1 MLLVSVC
8 LSHLKAVEI
17 CGIGS
22 LTDKGLIRL
31 HPSGNSS
38 DNYVAGIHAMAN
50 WNKITPLKVNIM
62 VSSARLGRLP
72 NRINLIKCGM
82 KNISMFYPFC
92 NEHEETEFHIFF
104 SACEI
109 ALEVRAEFHKCC
121 NAIPT
126 SSPNLDSLFKY
137 IKGRIQQSSKQHAS
151 CSLTWS

>member
-104 SACEI
+104 SLQNCFGGAWRA
-109 ALEVRAEFHKCC
+109 ALLDVVVDMVESSIGTLGCVIYPRLEPRHCVR
-121 NAIPT
+121 
-126 SSPNLDSLFKY
+126 
-137 IKGRIQQSSKQHAS
+137 
-151 CSLTWS
+151 